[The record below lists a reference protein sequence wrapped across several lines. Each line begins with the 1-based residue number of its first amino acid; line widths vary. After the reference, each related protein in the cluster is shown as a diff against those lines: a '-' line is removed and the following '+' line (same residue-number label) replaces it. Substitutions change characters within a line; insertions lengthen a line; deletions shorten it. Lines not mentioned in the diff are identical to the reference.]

1 MPNNKVLAAF
11 VLATAVILY
20 CAFATLVQPT
30 SAQRIEREFGVTVVK
45 FR

>member
-1 MPNNKVLAAF
+1 MPNNRVLVAF

-20 CAFATLVQPT
+20 CAFVTLVQPT
-30 SAQRIEREFGVTVVK
+30 TAQRIEREFGMSVVK